1 MIDALPSG
9 MKRQHRLKEF
19 LYLAV
24 SALMSR
30 SNLVRIS
37 LIFNNQRWIG
47 TFGKDNGWGGFW
59 YQLEVRVG
67 SLISISFGER
77 LIAGNRLIDGVL
89 RLVLPACPRPWAR
102 TIFILCA
109 AFLLTHSWRQ
119 GWTTFNLYRN
129 CPRASIHNPHS
140 MYYWPRPWAGI
151 AEKGLNV
158 RLVSESH
165 LDR

>member
-1 MIDALPSG
+1 M
-9 MKRQHRLKEF
+9 HCLKEF
-19 LYLAV
+19 LHLAAFSV
-24 SALMSR
+24 DVPFGPGSHLTDLWQPKMGWHVR
-30 SNLVRIS
+30 S
-37 LIFNNQRWIG
+37 
-47 TFGKDNGWGGFW
+47 TDNGRGGFW
-59 YQLEVRVG
+59 YQLEVRLG

-77 LIAGNRLIDGVL
+77 LVAGNRLIDGVL

-158 RLVSESH
+158 RLVSESR
-165 LDR
+165 LER